1 MARTSKKVINP
12 SEPEVIVVK
21 SKVSAEVVEEIKE
34 TVVSDDYAA
43 KRKLRRLRHLGYR

>member
-1 MARTSKKVINP
+1 MAKTSKKVINP

-21 SKVSAEVVEEIKE
+21 SKVSKEEIKE